1 MSPQTR
7 RAHARPRRHSRR
19 QVRFPEDIDT
29 SKALRNYRSQ
39 RRRAIV
45 TVLVLTAILV
55 GLPVV
60 LDLWP
65 RLDRLR
71 LVDIPLSWLALAVL
85 PYPLLVV
92 VGVCGICAGPR
103 RSNRRART
111 AGDRPARCRAGD
123 GGDPVHRPARR
134 RGDAHD
140 LGLPGRVAACD
151 ATAEFGR
158 PVG

>member
-92 VGVCGICAGPR
+92 VGVWHL
-103 RSNRRART
+103 RRAEAIESPRE
-111 AGDRPARCRAGD
+111 D
-123 GGDPVHRPARR
+123 GG
-134 RGDAHD
+134 
-140 LGLPGRVAACD
+140 
-151 ATAEFGR
+151 
-158 PVG
+158 